1 VKRFTPILSIVVVAI
16 GIPVAALSGRI
27 PVAHSAHAQL
37 ALSPA
42 TPRSAVARLRELRR
56 EVARDCLH
64 RRRSY
69 RPGVGVH
76 RAVGLLSSNDAAT
89 LDHVSAEITSHAEG
103 PRTTRARLYRGC
115 LAKPARLRTRNAIKH
130 MAPLVLIHGW
140 PDARTLAYT
149 PNRIA
154 ATPAGFAAIMATL
167 RPGDVVEV
175 KPMTITG
182 EVSFDQRLSAPAS
195 VYFDEGVRFTGAL
208 EGSNRPAIWLHASN
222 LRLYGGDVSNVAQ
235 DCVRVQA
242 GSADTS
248 GPANIRWWGLRIHDC
263 AGTGFSVQGTYYP
276 NTGLDIQADI
286 WACGQNINLDPHAEK
301 GTGLHGA
308 YLGGGSTISSGRFVF
323 YVHDQPT
330 GAAVSIGANLQ
341 SSQLWVEASRITFQA
356 TSEVAGNAIQFWGD
370 NNQNVTVMDVEAN
383 DLAGRVVET
392 DGLLGGSGLVIDHA
406 RATQIR
412 LAPEYALGSYVTCID
427 CG

>member
-1 VKRFTPILSIVVVAI
+1 MGV
-16 GIPVAALSGRI
+16 
-27 PVAHSAHAQL
+27 PVAHSARMAS
-37 ALSPA
+37 AVS
-42 TPRSAVARLRELRR
+42 RSAPTSEGLPLWTLHRTAVRA
-56 EVARDCLH
+56 CLH
-64 RRRSY
+64 RRPRHQCPAKSV
-69 RPGVGVH
+69 RP
-76 RAVGLLSSNDAAT
+76 A
-89 LDHVSAEITSHAEG
+89 
-103 PRTTRARLYRGC
+103 
-115 LAKPARLRTRNAIKH
+115 AKPKAIEH
-130 MAPLVLIHGW
+130 WQPLALVPGW
-140 PDARTLAYT
+140 PDARSLAYS

-154 ATPAGFAAIMATL
+154 TTPAKFAAVMSTL

-182 EVSFDQRLSAPAS
+182 EVDFDQRLSAPAS
-195 VYFDEGVRFTGAL
+195 VYFDKGVRFTGSA

-222 LRLYGGDVSNVAQ
+222 LRLYGGEVSNAAQ

-263 AGTGFSVQGTYYP
+263 AGSGFSLQGTYYP

-286 WACGQNINLDPHAEK
+286 WACGQNINFDPHSEK

-330 GAAVSIGANLQ
+330 GAAVSIGANLEN
-341 SSQLWVEASRITFQA
+341 SRLWVEARRISFHA
-356 TSEVAGNAIQFWGD
+356 TYQVAGNAVQFWGD
-370 NNQNVTVMDVEAN
+370 NNRNVTVEDIEASA
-383 DLAGRVVET
+383 LAGRVVET
-392 DGLLGGSGLVIDHA
+392 DGLQGGDGITIERA
-406 RATQIR
+406 RGTEIR
-412 LAPEYALGSYVTCID
+412 LLPAYALGSYVTCID